1 MPSSIQLERSICSIS
16 YRTFH
21 FLISFRTAIFI
32 HDRSFHTWL
41 YTAYMT
47 IHLILNIPYNTW
59 LWTSHKPLYFTLD
72 IPTVFHTQHTNRVCS
87 IFVYFVRPP
96 SWLRLA
102 AAVCRTRQQEAE
114 HTWPQSRGWNKSS
127 LTTCVG
133 ISLDLWHWCLS
144 TWCSGTDPQS
154 AEFHRCKDHSLIQRL
169 PLFPQETWKMSKT
182 TFSE

>member
-1 MPSSIQLERSICSIS
+1 
-16 YRTFH
+16 
-21 FLISFRTAIFI
+21 
-32 HDRSFHTWL
+32 
-41 YTAYMT
+41 MT
-47 IHLILNIPYNTW
+47 IHLILNISFNTW
-59 LWTSHKPLYFTLD
+59 LWTSYKPLYFTLD
-72 IPTVFHTQHTNRVCS
+72 IPTVFHTQHTNRLCS

-102 AAVCRTRQQEAE
+102 AAVCRTRRQEVE

-144 TWCSGTDPQS
+144 TWCSGTGPQN

-182 TFSE
+182 TFSGINVRWLWNA